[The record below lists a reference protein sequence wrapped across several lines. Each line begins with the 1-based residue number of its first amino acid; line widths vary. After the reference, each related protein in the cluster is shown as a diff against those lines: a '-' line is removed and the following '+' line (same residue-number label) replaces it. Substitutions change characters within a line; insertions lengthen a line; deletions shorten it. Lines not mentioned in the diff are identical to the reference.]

1 MGKKKTQE
9 STTKDKII
17 SAASKLFLTD
27 GYEKTSVRKVMNKA
41 GLDFDTFNDFFSS
54 KQELY
59 NVVVEKFFG
68 DFASDFER
76 VMRKAKTPE
85 DLVDGILNI
94 CNNSLEM
101 YVFIEL
107 DLHWT
112 VRYALREKTLLTLRP
127 EAERLLKRLK
137 YKGKYPRDL
146 AAAKAVAD
154 FSVVIFSEKFVRM
167 SQWEEKELLTHLMED
182 VLNN

>member
-68 DFASDFER
+68 DFAADFER
-76 VMRKAKTPE
+76 VMRKAFDNFAKMGLKPVIYRAS
-85 DLVDGILNI
+85 DN
-94 CNNSLEM
+94 
-101 YVFIEL
+101 VFTGRSVNKNANL
-107 DLHWT
+107 FRRGSSKRT
-112 VRYALREKTLLTLRP
+112 AL
-127 EAERLLKRLK
+127 
-137 YKGKYPRDL
+137 KGSRIPL
-146 AAAKAVAD
+146 
-154 FSVVIFSEKFVRM
+154 IP
-167 SQWEEKELLTHLMED
+167 
-182 VLNN
+182 